1 MFAFTDIMI
10 GAGASTLR
18 VNNPVGI
25 GAFLFSVVGFFV
37 FVGWVGYRAKKKL
50 DRIEEEVRLHEV
62 ALSWFLSICCSLCT
76 FAFHGVLT

>member
-1 MFAFTDIMI
+1 MSWWDFWWGNAATNSVFAFTDIMI

-50 DRIEEEVRLHEV
+50 DRIEEEV
-62 ALSWFLSICCSLCT
+62 
-76 FAFHGVLT
+76 GVLQ